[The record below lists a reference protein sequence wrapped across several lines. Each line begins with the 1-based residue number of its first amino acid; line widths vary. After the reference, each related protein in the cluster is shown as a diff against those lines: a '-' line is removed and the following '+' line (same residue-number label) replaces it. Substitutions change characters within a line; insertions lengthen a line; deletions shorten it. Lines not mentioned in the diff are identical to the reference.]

1 MAKHIY
7 HYRSGLLILALGF
20 LLFGFSSC
28 SYKNIP
34 YFTNVPDTGKVYQQA
49 MVHNG
54 TPYSPLIIRPDDIL
68 MITVSTLDNNLSLL
82 APEGGATINR
92 SGATVNAQA
101 NIDGYL
107 VSKEGNVELPLL
119 GTLHLGGLNTSQAKE
134 LIATKASALYKE
146 PVVNI
151 RIMNFKVTVLGEVNK
166 PGTYY
171 INSEKASVL
180 DAIGLAG
187 DLTIFGKRENVM
199 LVRQEDGRQEI
210 ARYNLND
217 GQILSSPYFYLR
229 QNDVIYVEPAKSKAA
244 ATDAA
249 RTRNLSILTSF
260 ATIVTIILT
269 RINFK

>member
-1 MAKHIY
+1 MEKHIY
-7 HYRSGLLILALGF
+7 HYRSGLLILTLGF

-49 MVHNG
+49 MVNGG
-54 TPYSPLIIRPDDIL
+54 TPYTPLIIRPDDIL
-68 MITVSTLDNNLSLL
+68 MITVSTLDNNLSIL
-82 APEGGATINR
+82 APEGGATVSR
-92 SGATVNAQA
+92 SVNTVSTQS

-107 VSKEGNVELPLL
+107 VSKDGNVELPLL
-119 GTLHLGGLNTSQAKE
+119 GTLHLGGLNTSEAKE
-134 LIATKASALYKE
+134 LIAHKSSALYKD
-146 PVVNI
+146 PVVNV

-171 INSEKASVL
+171 VNSEKASVL

-244 ATDAA
+244 STDAV
-249 RTRNLSILTSF
+249 RTRNLSILTSV
-260 ATIVTIILT
+260 ATIVAVILT
-269 RINFK
+269 RVNFK